1 MGRPPKPLEQ
11 RERHGRAPGRDSGGR
26 PLPEVV
32 VELPQ
37 AAGVPDA
44 PASLRTAERAEECPF
59 LTDDDADGDEAARCG
74 LCEQELALAAWRS
87 LWTNGHSWLSLQRDG
102 RILERLCRAYDEEA
116 HLQRALHE
124 DGPWVSGQ
132 RGGLVAH
139 PAVTMIRV
147 LQDRITKWEGLCGFN
162 PSDGGRLGVK
172 VGKVGEK
179 STLEQLLERRASGR
193 RSPGQSAGARRAK
206 RPTATKR
213 AAAGD

>member
-1 MGRPPKPLEQ
+1 MAGGRPPKPLEQ
-11 RERHGRAPGRDSGGR
+11 REKAGRSPGRDSGGR

-32 VELPQ
+32 VELPS
-37 AAGVPDA
+37 ADSVPEP
-44 PASLRTAERAEECPF
+44 PAELITSGR
-59 LTDDDADGDEAARCG
+59 AARCPFIVAG
-74 LCEQELALAAWRS
+74 DDDEPATCELCQDNLAVAAWVRM
-87 LWTNGHSWLSLQRDG
+87 WTNGRSWLSLQRDG
-102 RILERLCRAYDEEA
+102 QILARLCRAYDEEA

-172 VGKVGEK
+172 VSKVGAK

-193 RSPGQSAGARRAK
+193 ASASRPQRSSTTARARK
-206 RPTATKR
+206 
-213 AAAGD
+213 GH

>member
-11 RERHGRAPGRDSGGR
+11 REKTGRSKGRDSGGR

-37 AAGVPDA
+37 ASGVPEV
-44 PASLRTAERAEECPF
+44 PGTLRTADRATECPF
-59 LTDDDADGDEAARCG
+59 LPRDAGEDDEADGPPGCDICAR
-74 LCEQELALAAWRS
+74 ELAVLAWTS
-87 LWTNGHSWLSLQRDG
+87 LWTNGGSWLSLQRDG

-124 DGPWVSGQ
+124 DGPWVAGQ

-139 PAVTMIRV
+139 PAVTMLRV

-172 VGKVGEK
+172 VGRVGEK
-179 STLEQLLERRASGR
+179 STLEQLLERRAAGR
-193 RSPGQSAGARRAK
+193 GAPTRRAQ
-206 RPTATKR
+206 RPAARKR
-213 AAAGD
+213 AAKSD

>member
-1 MGRPPKPLEQ
+1 MGRPPQPLEQ
-11 RERHGRAPGRDSGGR
+11 RERKGRSAGRDSGGR
-26 PLPEVV
+26 PLTDVV
-32 VELPQ
+32 VELPK
-37 AAGVPDA
+37 ADGVPE
-44 PASLRTAERAEECPF
+44 PPLGLSASDRAAECPF
-59 LTDDDADGDEAARCG
+59 VPKDGDDAACE
-74 LCEQELALAAWRS
+74 LCTRDLPVAAWRA
-87 LWTNGHSWLSLQRDG
+87 LWTNGGSWLSLQRDG

-139 PAVTMIRV
+139 PAVTMLRV

-179 STLEQLLERRASGR
+179 STLEQLIERRTSR
-193 RSPGQSAGARRAK
+193 RGAADG
-206 RPTATKR
+206 KR
-213 AAAGD
+213 AAPASRARAGN

>member
-11 RERHGRAPGRDSGGR
+11 RERNGRAPGRDSGGR
-26 PLPEVV
+26 PLPDVV

-44 PASLRTAERAEECPF
+44 PGTLHTAERAAECPF
-59 LTDDDADGDEAARCG
+59 LAADDDADVGGCD

-139 PAVTMIRV
+139 PAVTMLRV

-193 RSPGQSAGARRAK
+193 RAAGSGSAPRRAQ
-206 RPTATKR
+206 RPAAKKR